1 MREIE
6 RAEREVTVREWEP
19 WQREVV
25 VGGYDLGFGGW
36 EENQFFFE
44 GEGYVFWKS
53 LEAGNILVGSGQFCG
68 WYIDQNPIIL
78 GDILIKIY
86 GIKKR
91 LKKKVKTSKYTTH
104 ESNKESR
111 EEGTNALPLG
121 DLKFL

>member
-1 MREIE
+1 
-6 RAEREVTVREWEP
+6 
-19 WQREVV
+19 
-25 VGGYDLGFGGW
+25 
-36 EENQFFFE
+36 
-44 GEGYVFWKS
+44 
-53 LEAGNILVGSGQFCG
+53 VGSGQFFR